1 MDDASAFAEEIE
13 DAAPAAI
20 RSAIDG
26 LEVKPEADKTAPE
39 NTLDKAAK
47 LKKSDYT
54 AASWKTLTKA
64 VEKGRQVLDDKKA
77 SDKDIAD
84 AAASIQKAMDNLK
97 KVTKTNTAALKSA
110 LDKAAKLKQSDYTA
124 SSWKNL
130 TKAVDAGKKVLNN
143 KKLLRKI
150 LT

>member
-13 DAAPAAI
+13 DAAAAI

-26 LEVKPEADKTAPE
+26 LEVKPEADKTALK
-39 NTLDKAAK
+39 TLLDKAAK

-54 AASWKTLTKA
+54 AASWKTLTNA

-84 AAASIQKAMDNLK
+84 AATSIQKDR
-97 KVTKTNTAALKSA
+97 KSTR
-110 LDKAAKLKQSDYTA
+110 LN
-124 SSWKNL
+124 SSHC
-130 TKAVDAGKKVLNN
+130 D
-143 KKLLRKI
+143 
-150 LT
+150 